1 MEKTMEKL
9 TGRNVMYGD
18 KPYFIEHTMIN
29 LENNEHVYY
38 LRDGDKVIEVRE
50 PETNN
55 IVLLNSY
62 NDDVIDEHD
71 VVDYNGEEYFV
82 IGRLSL
88 PRDRTKLAYKLQNVE
103 TKQYI
108 NVMDDEEIKKMRK
121 NSF

>member
-1 MEKTMEKL
+1 MEKL

-62 NDDVIDEHD
+62 NDDVIDNHD
-71 VVDYNGEEYFV
+71 IVDYNGEEYIV

-88 PRDRTKLAYKLQNVE
+88 PHDRTKLAYKLQNIE

-121 NSF
+121 K